1 MSAVEPQKPV
11 EAPAAGAVHPAPAP
25 IEPVTIDIPVVGD
38 APKTEEAK
46 TEGEVVAPI
55 EEKKDEKV
63 EAKPVEPIS
72 SGALSY
78 KAPGLKKSVLFAINQ
93 PPQHG

>member
-46 TEGEVVAPI
+46 TEGEVVAPV

-78 KAPGLKKSVLFAINQ
+78 KAPGLKKSVLFAINK